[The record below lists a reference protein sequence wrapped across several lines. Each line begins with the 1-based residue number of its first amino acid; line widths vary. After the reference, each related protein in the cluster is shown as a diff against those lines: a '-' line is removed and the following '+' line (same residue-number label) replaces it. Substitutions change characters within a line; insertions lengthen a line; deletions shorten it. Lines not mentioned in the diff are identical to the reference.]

1 MMLLSL
7 KSCSMVAGGT
17 DATELQLDTATM
29 KDWLAASGISSPLQ
43 TFFLDEFGPESI
55 RRQLAMEASPT
66 AAQLTDDFV
75 FHYTDASAAVVLR
88 GPQAGPIVCIGQ
100 ADEDEA
106 EEVVFGH
113 PGAYYAYQVD

>member
-1 MMLLSL
+1 MVLLSL
-7 KSCSMVAGGT
+7 KSCSRVAGGVY
-17 DATELQLDTATM
+17 AKALQLDTAAM
-29 KDWLAASGISSPLQ
+29 KEWLATSGMSSSLQ

-55 RRQLAMEASPT
+55 RRQLAIEASPT

-88 GPQAGPIVCIGQ
+88 GLQAGPIICIGQ
-100 ADEDEA
+100 ADEDEV
-106 EEVVFGH
+106 EEVVFDP